1 MQLKVRTFPNG
12 PGDGLTRAV
21 SLLQSAVWEKEVEGL
36 ELIASLAQQSPE
48 VIMGHVSEIFYLQF
62 CSSSAHHISHI
73 SFLILIEIYFA
84 VFNPFMAKIPR
95 PCYVPTLCKVYGQI
109 QRSCN
114 CFCISAER

>member
-48 VIMGHVSEIFYLQF
+48 VINGTRQRDFPILFKQVLI
-62 CSSSAHHISHI
+62 IRHI
-73 SFLILIEIYFA
+73 SFLMLFEIYF
-84 VFNPFMAKIPR
+84 
-95 PCYVPTLCKVYGQI
+95 
-109 QRSCN
+109 
-114 CFCISAER
+114 

>member
-48 VIMGHVSEIFYLQF
+48 VLNGTRQRNFLTSNFVQSD
-62 CSSSAHHISHI
+62 ARPSHF
-73 SFLILIEIYFA
+73 SFLMLFEIYF
-84 VFNPFMAKIPR
+84 
-95 PCYVPTLCKVYGQI
+95 
-109 QRSCN
+109 
-114 CFCISAER
+114 